1 MTLLSFKTK
10 EGEDNMCCAVA
21 QHVGSSTVIVGRE
34 NGTLSV
40 YDLQRTSRLL
50 LEASVG
56 YQSVLK
62 LKLVNNLLA
71 CGTSLGSISLRD
83 PRAGL
88 AAEAVIQSH
97 AGPIVGMDTQGE
109 LVACAGMNMF
119 RGQLVSDTLVK
130 VFDVRKAHQP
140 VANVPFG
147 PGVAALSF
155 HPHSA
160 GLLLLSSGTGVSTFV
175 EIANLDEPAW
185 FHVNCEGDTLTTAEF
200 LPSGEGMVFADT
212 GGVAHLWGV
221 HSAPKVRQFGESLD
235 PAAAPSKLS
244 RFQSISET
252 DSFTSLEFPTLSAVC
267 LSSFNGE
274 EEALCDWGPRVVDE
288 TLYKNSRK
296 ADFVHYSPNPHYRR
310 NITFRAVSK
319 ATANLRNKRQVGHKV
334 VLEGKRPRRKSHLP
348 PIYRNIEIPQSF
360 KRIRNEEFDVS
371 FYNQTGFAG
380 LENGMANCYANPLL
394 QVLFFLRK
402 FRDYAQQEKWLL
414 NYENEFSLTSELGYL
429 FHMMSI
435 CPRDHPCQATNFLRA
450 LRHLKQAG
458 LLGLLEAERGV
469 PGSGSELETAKD
481 KSLPMRIQS
490 LCRFLIEQLGREE
503 NQVCGSCTVQHLFGM
518 NVKSEISCL
527 TGSYPSTRKSFTSY
541 VLDLKYPPALS
552 SNKASCNSFIEVLR
566 QSLHVEQEMK
576 AWFEPAGGYML
587 VHQVKSVYSMPKYV
601 FMNCNIRSEREMHL
615 WAVGHKTSK
624 ESGKFW
630 PAETLYFQEDQDRN
644 EAIKVSDR
652 PGDLSP
658 HGRSRV
664 NAYELMSLIAF
675 SADEELSS
683 FDKVQD
689 VAGHLVA
696 HVRVGEGIRS
706 KELGTPE
713 FTINEAEG
721 SSSKEDEGKDTPSE
735 TESAAII
742 ANAMV
747 QLKQENSDDSNWVLF
762 NDFSINPTTRAEP
775 RELYGLEKIPC
786 LLVYRQ
792 TPAPGAENECNAET
806 PSASTVLAESY
817 EEVFT
822 HLVDA
827 PPLNEN
833 LAKTPYTFTKLD
845 LNEEMPGPKMLLGID
860 AEFVA
865 LSAEEKGEGPSGC
878 EEVIRP
884 PRLGLA
890 RVSVVRGSGPLKF
903 VPCIDDHIQTLE
915 PVYDYLTQY
924 SGVQPGDLHANK
936 STHYLTTLR
945 CAYIKLR
952 FLIDKGCIFI
962 GHGLKKDM
970 RMINI
975 VIPPENVVD
984 TVDLFHLKPQRRL
997 SLKFLAA
1004 YFLGEDVQVEEHD
1017 SIEDACAAIKLFD
1030 KYQELER
1037 AGRVKDTLIELYHFG
1052 RTNNWDV
1059 EAALNRKG
1067 NDESKNAYE

>member
-1 MTLLSFKTK
+1 MTLLCFKTK
-10 EGEDNMCCAVA
+10 EGEDNMCSAVA
-21 QHVGSSTVIVGRE
+21 QHVGSSTVIIGRE

-83 PRAGL
+83 PRSGL
-88 AAEAVIQSH
+88 TAQAVIQSH

-119 RGQLVSDTLVK
+119 RGQLVPDTLVK
-130 VFDVRKAHQP
+130 VFDVRKTHQP
-140 VANVPFG
+140 VANIPFG

-155 HPHSA
+155 HPHST
-160 GLLLLSSGTGVSTFV
+160 GLLLLSSGAGLSMFV
-175 EIANLDEPAW
+175 DIANSDEPAW
-185 FHVNCEGDTLTTAEF
+185 FHVNCEGDTLTTADF
-200 LPSGEGMVFADT
+200 LPSGEGVVFADT

-221 HSAPKVRQFGESLD
+221 HSAPKVRQFGGPLD
-235 PAAAPSKLS
+235 PVSAPSKLS
-244 RFQSISET
+244 RFHSMSET
-252 DSFTSLEFPTLSAVC
+252 DSFTSMDFPLLSAVS
-267 LSSFNGE
+267 LSAYNGE
-274 EEALCDWGPRVVDE
+274 EEALYDWGPRVVDE

-296 ADFVHYSPNPHYRR
+296 ADFVHYSPNPHFQR

-319 ATANLRNKRQVGHKV
+319 ATANLRNKREVGHKV
-334 VLEGKRPRRKSHLP
+334 VSEGKKLRRNSRLP
-348 PIYRNIEIPQSF
+348 PMYRNIEIPQSF

-394 QVLFFLRK
+394 QVLFFLK
-402 FRDYAQQEKWLL
+402 GFRDYTQQEKWLL
-414 NYENEFSLTSELGYL
+414 NFEDEFSLTSELGYL

-450 LRHLKQAG
+450 LRHRKQAG

-503 NQVCGSCTVQHLFGM
+503 NQVCGSCTVQRLFGM
-518 NVKSEISCL
+518 NVSSEISCL
-527 TGSYPSTRKSFTSY
+527 TGNYPRIRKSFTSY
-541 VLDLKYPPALS
+541 VLDLKYPRALPS
-552 SNKASCNSFIEVLR
+552 SKASCNSFIEILR
-566 QSLHVEQEMK
+566 QSLHIEQEMK
-576 AWFEPAGGYML
+576 AWFEPAGGYMQ
-587 VHQVKSVYSMPKYV
+587 VHQVKSVYSLPEYV
-601 FMNCNIRSEREMHL
+601 FVNCNIKSEHEMHL
-615 WAVGHKTSK
+615 WTVGHRTSR

-644 EAIKVSDR
+644 EAIQVSDR
-652 PGDLSP
+652 PGDLLL
-658 HGRSRV
+658 HGKSRV
-664 NAYELMSLIAF
+664 NVYELMSVIAF
-675 SADEELSS
+675 SADEELAS

-696 HVRVGEGIRS
+696 HVRIGEGIRS

-713 FTINEAEG
+713 FSINEADS
-721 SSSKEDEGKDTPSE
+721 SSSKLYQGKDTLLDSDG
-735 TESAAII
+735 AAII

-747 QLKQENSDDSNWVLF
+747 HLKHENSDKSNWVLF
-762 NDFSINPTTRAEP
+762 NDFCINPTTRTEVG
-775 RELYGLEKIPC
+775 ELYGLEKIPC

-792 TPAPGAENECNAET
+792 TPLQGTEDGCNTET
-806 PSASTVLAESY
+806 LTTAVSAKSY

-833 LAKTPYTFTKLD
+833 LAKTPYTFSKLD
-845 LNEEMPGPKMLLGID
+845 LNVEMPGPKMLLGID

-924 SGVQPGDLHANK
+924 SGIQPGDLHASK
-936 STHYLTTLR
+936 SMHYLTTLR
-945 CAYIKLR
+945 RAYIKLR

-975 VIPPENVVD
+975 VIPPENLVD

-1004 YFLGEDVQVEEHD
+1004 YFLGEDVQVKEHD
-1017 SIEDACAAIKLFD
+1017 SIEDACAAIKLFE

-1037 AGRVKDTLIELYHFG
+1037 AGIVKDTLIELYHFG

-1059 EAALNRKG
+1059 EAALSWKG
-1067 NDESKNAYE
+1067 NNESKNAYE